1 MVVMMIGTL
10 ALYMGANAYIFWRL
24 MQAMGALP
32 VALRVVFGVLYW
44 LAVCGMF
51 ISFGLRNVAMPEFL
65 HRTLHI
71 VGTSWLLFTLYMV
84 VALLLADVIHW
95 ILPAFHHGVWYAL
108 GVTVAVLVAGYIN
121 YRHLHV
127 EHITI
132 ETEKVIEGG
141 RVRIV
146 AMSDVHLG
154 RGTTRRDL
162 ARYID
167 VVNSQNPD
175 IVVIVGDLI
184 DNSILPVK
192 RADMCC
198 EFERVVARHGIYM
211 AAGNHEYISGIEEC
225 RNYLQTTP
233 IQLLSDSIVTPTD
246 GVDIVCRDDRQNR
259 RRKSLEKLLSNRDME
274 HFVVVLDHQP
284 NAIQESKKNSV
295 DLHLSG
301 HTHRGQ
307 VFPLNLLTDHL
318 FEQSHGYRKWG
329 DMHAYV
335 MTGISLWGPPF
346 RIGTRSELLVVDIV
360 SSMSA
365 EQSGK

>member
-1 MVVMMIGTL
+1 MIVMMIGTL

-24 MQAMGALP
+24 MQALGAMP
-32 VALRVVFGVLYW
+32 ATLRMVLGVLYW
-44 LAVCGMF
+44 LAACGMF

-65 HRTLHI
+65 HRVLHI
-71 VGTSWLLFTLYMV
+71 VGTSWLLFTLYMA
-84 VALLLADVIHW
+84 VALLLADAVRW
-95 ILPAFHHGVWYAL
+95 IVPSFQHGVWYAL
-108 GVTVAVLVAGYIN
+108 GVTIAVLVAGYAN
-121 YRHLHV
+121 YRHIHV

-132 ETEKVIEGG
+132 KTDKAIEDGS
-141 RVRIV
+141 VRIV

-162 ARYID
+162 ARYVEI
-167 VVNSQNPD
+167 VNAENPD

-184 DNSILPVK
+184 DNSILPVAK
-192 RADMCC
+192 ADMCR
-198 EFERVVARHGIYM
+198 EFERVDARYGIYM

-233 IQLLSDSIVTPTD
+233 IQLISDSIASPVD
-246 GVDIVCRDDRQNR
+246 GVSIVCRDDRHNR
-259 RRKSLEKLLSNRDME
+259 RRKSLDTLLKGHNME
-274 HFVVVLDHQP
+274 EFVVVLDHQP
-284 NAIQESKKNSV
+284 NAIRESSKNGA

-307 VFPLNLLTDHL
+307 IFPLNLLTDHL

-360 SSMSA
+360 STA
-365 EQSGK
+365 IEEQ